1 MLPRPHD
8 RTDRYAQATPAS
20 LPSDPLTVASQRRAE
35 THRRDLEAAYK
46 GARILHEAEQIA
58 RGR

>member
-8 RTDRYAQATPAS
+8 PTDRYYTIPVS
-20 LPSDPLTVASQRRAE
+20 PPPHPLAIVDQRRAE
-35 THRRDLEAAYK
+35 THRRDMEAAYK